1 MILPKLRLAAL
12 IAALSISVA
21 ACAQTPPVNAGP
33 YVPTPT
39 IIVTEMLKLGDIKST
54 DFVLDL
60 GSGDGRLPITAAK
73 EYGAR
78 GMGVDIDEKLVQLA
92 NENAAK
98 AGVADRVT
106 FAKRDLFEMDLSQA
120 SVITTYLLPNTVTRL
135 VPRMLA
141 EMKPGSR
148 VISHDYPLSPW
159 QQERHYQ
166 FDVPEKE
173 RISGTTRTVL
183 YLYIVPAR
191 VNGAWEVRLPQ
202 NVARQPVRVTFKQDI
217 ARTQGQAVVN
227 GRTVD
232 LDDVRISGTS
242 VTFGVPVGNR
252 MVRLVGTA
260 EEKAMKGRIEGGGT
274 WEAVALAK

>member
-1 MILPKLRLAAL
+1 MIHPKLRSASLLAV
-12 IAALSISVA
+12 LSVSLV
-21 ACAQTPPVNAGP
+21 ACAQNAPLNAGP

-39 IIVTEMLKLGDIKST
+39 IIVTEMLKMGDISPA
-54 DFVLDL
+54 DFILDL
-60 GSGDGRLPITAAK
+60 GSGDGRIPITAAK

-78 GMGVDIDEKLVQLA
+78 GMGVDIDERLVKLA
-92 NENAAK
+92 NDNAAK

-106 FAKRDLFEMDLSQA
+106 FAKRDLFEMDLSEA
-120 SVITTYLLPNTVTRL
+120 TVVTTYLLPSTVTRL

-159 QQERHYQ
+159 QQERHHQ

-183 YLYIVPAR
+183 YLYVVPAR
-191 VNGAWEVRLPQ
+191 VNGAWELRVPP
-202 NVARQPVRVTFKQDI
+202 NVSRQPVRVTFRQDI

-232 LDDVRISGTS
+232 LDDVRISGTN
-242 VTFGVPVGNR
+242 VAFGLPVGNR

-260 EEKAMKGRIEGGGT
+260 QEKAMRGQIEGAGS
-274 WEAVALAK
+274 WEAVALVK